1 MDKDNDD
8 IEDKDL
14 LGNMNKEEL
23 ESREDE
29 NDNSL
34 EGFESSE
41 KIRMSPVLVLL
52 ISQLSFKVSLAPIKS
67 L

>member
-8 IEDKDL
+8 IEDNDL
-14 LGNMNKEEL
+14 LVNMNKEEL

-52 ISQLSFKVSLAPIKS
+52 ISQLSFRVSLAPIKS